1 MKRIV
6 FLVAVIAMLFPAS
19 SCRKDDTP
27 LLGAG
32 DEYVDLGLPSGI
44 LWKATSEDLGS
55 RGITYNEAFNF
66 FDPDFDQWIDR
77 KDAEELIEYCTF
89 TVRNTV
95 RVTGPNGNRIEMV
108 KDMIWTVDVGGPDV
122 QPYCLIPQTP
132 TISYVSEYSR
142 HYIHLIKRPASQ

>member
-77 KDAEELIEYCTF
+77 KDA
-89 TVRNTV
+89 
-95 RVTGPNGNRIEMV
+95 
-108 KDMIWTVDVGGPDV
+108 GGQDA

-132 TISYVSEYSR
+132 TIGYVSEYS
-142 HYIHLIKRPASQ
+142 